1 MCLID
6 TGCTANVMS
15 KAAFDRLAKRFQD
28 ALVAYDSHGIL
39 ADGSALPIYGKVR
52 LQGSIGGIEF
62 NAEFLVGKI
71 RDDVILGIP
80 FLEDNGCRLTF
91 GQGSIELKGKVVP
104 CTDRSGK
111 FLSAKVHVV
120 AGVSLPPDSEQLVM
134 CRINIAPAS
143 AVGIV
148 DGIQSWGDQ
157 GVLLASSVCEMN
169 RASEIPVRV
178 LNASAEVVHLK
189 SGCLIGTF
197 ESIQADQVLEGA
209 PLAVPGAS
217 NHLPHPGTSPNP
229 EVKAMQETH
238 TDLSVPDHL
247 TSLFVQACKGCTS
260 DLQRAK
266 IATLLTTYGDVFS
279 KEDSD
284 VGLTHLVKHSIPMKP
299 GAIPVKQAPR
309 RPGHFKEEEVDRQ
322 VNDLEKRGLIEPSS
336 AAWSSPVVLVKRK
349 DGKLRFCIDY
359 RKVNMSTIGDA
370 YPLPRID
377 ESLDALAGSK
387 LFSTLDLLS
396 GYWQIPLDEDARDK
410 STFVTRNG
418 LWRWRVMPFG
428 LCSAPATF
436 ERLMERVLR
445 GLHWKT
451 LLLYLD
457 DVIIFSS
464 DVDSHI
470 ERLETVLLRFRGA
483 NLKLKPSK
491 CELFRRE
498 VRYLGHIV
506 NEAGVSTDPEKVSAV
521 RDWPEPG
528 CVRELQQF
536 LGTVGYYRRFCPN
549 LADLAVPLNHLINK
563 GVKYNFSPE
572 CKQAFDALKDRLTT
586 APILGYPDPSLAYIL
601 DTDASAKA
609 IGAVLS
615 QVQSGIERPIA
626 YFSKTM
632 IPAEQNYCVTRRELL
647 AVIEAVKHFRPYL
660 YGHEFTLRTD
670 HASLQWLCQ
679 RRDPPGQVARWM
691 ETLNEFKY
699 RFEHRAGIRHG
710 NADGLSRRQCGEC
723 KHCTPIEEKERQK
736 AIRLVGAQAVPLAPL
751 DVPPSTCRPISSETL
766 GQRNC
771 CEMGELQNATGLV
784 GEQAGPMAPPDL
796 PPSTCRLTALQQH
809 GSEMGEL
816 QRVAG
821 DVATIYR
828 AVKLG
833 KLDLEPQTIQL
844 GSPELKK
851 LASMITLMHINGEGT
866 LMVRA
871 KVNHRFKN
879 VTVCPLSIRQTVM
892 WECHRAAHLGIM
904 KTIRRLRNMWYWPG
918 LTAHVRRVIRSC
930 EVCQVAKTSRKSKS
944 KEVQRLYSGRPW
956 QKVAIDLVGPLP
968 ATELGNRWILVLTD
982 HFSRWQ
988 DAIPLPDA
996 TASTVAEALDHRIF
1010 AYNGLPESIHSDQGS
1025 QFQGALMTELCKLWK
1040 IDKSRSTP
1048 YHPEGNGVVERGNRT
1063 MGDSLRSLLLDSG
1076 EDEWDRLLPH
1086 IMRVF
1091 RATPHSSTGESP
1103 NFMMFGRELRLPD
1116 QLVHETTAASIQSPV
1131 KYVIEKE
1138 RLLQL
1143 AHELVRSDQRR
1154 ILTED
1159 SEEPPLFKIGDSVL
1173 LLSKKK
1179 KKGESKKLQPRYV
1192 GPYTITQAWANHTYR
1207 VEKGRKSSVENEVR
1221 LKLHR
1226 PCPTRIGQA
1235 PPLDENNPVPREP
1248 AAPVVPRPQGQ
1259 SHADSTVSKPVES
1272 PCTIDDGKDTAN
1284 TPNSCTALPGA
1295 AVQPKT
1301 TRTRTIRPP
1310 KHLADYVCPF
1320 FLQFLY
1326 CT

>member
-1 MCLID
+1 
-6 TGCTANVMS
+6 MS
-15 KAAFDRLAKRFQD
+15 KVAFDRLAKRFQE

-39 ADGSALPIYGKVR
+39 ADGSTLPIYGKVR
-52 LQGSIGGIEF
+52 LHGSMGGIDF

-104 CTDRSGK
+104 CTDRSGRY
-111 FLSAKVHVV
+111 LSAKVHVV
-120 AGVSLPPDSEQLVM
+120 ASVSVPPDSEKLVI
-134 CRINIAPAS
+134 CRINVVPS
-143 AVGIV
+143 STTGIV
-148 DGIQSWGDQ
+148 DGLQSWGDQ
-157 GVLLASSVCEMN
+157 GVLLASSLCEMN
-169 RASEIPVRV
+169 RSSEIPVRV
-178 LNASAEVVHLK
+178 LNASASEVHIK
-189 SGCLIGTF
+189 SGSLIGTF
-197 ESIQADQVLEGA
+197 ESIQADQVLEGV
-209 PLAVPGAS
+209 PLAAPGAS
-217 NHLPHPGTSPNP
+217 NHQPHPGTSSTP
-229 EVKAMQETH
+229 EVNAMHESH
-238 TDLSVPDHL
+238 SDLTVPSHL
-247 TSLFVQACKGCTS
+247 TRLFEQACEVCTS
-260 DLQRAK
+260 DGQKAS
-266 IATLLTTYGDVFS
+266 IAMLLRTYSDVFS

-284 VGLTHLVKHSIPMKP
+284 VGLTHLVQHSIPMKP
-299 GAIPVKQAPR
+299 GATPIKQAPR
-309 RPGHFKEEEVDRQ
+309 RLGHFKEEEVDRQ
-322 VNDLEKRGLIEPSS
+322 VKDLETRGLIEPSS

-359 RKVNMSTIGDA
+359 RKVNSNTIGDA

-445 GLHWKT
+445 GLHWKS

-464 DVDSHI
+464 DMDSHI
-470 ERLETVLLRFRGA
+470 ERLEVVLMRFRGA

-506 NEAGVSTDPEKVSAV
+506 NEEGVSTDPEKVSAV

-549 LADLAVPLNHLINK
+549 LADLAVPLNRLINK
-563 GVKYNFSPE
+563 GVKYDFSPE
-572 CKQAFDALKDRLTT
+572 CQEAFVALKDRLTT

-632 IPAEQNYCVTRRELL
+632 IPAERNYCVTRRELL
-647 AVIEAVKHFRPYL
+647 AVIESVKHFRPYL
-660 YGHEFTLRTD
+660 YGQQFKLRTD

-699 RFEHRAGIRHG
+699 KFEHRAGSRHG
-710 NADGLSRRQCGEC
+710 NADGLSRRKCGEC
-723 KHCTPIEEKERQK
+723 KHCVPIEEKERQK
-736 AIRLVGAQAVPLAPL
+736 AIGLAGNQAVPLVPL
-751 DVPPSTCRPISSETL
+751 EMPPSNCRPAAIQQPSREIGEEKERQKAIGLAGNRAVPPVPLEMPPSNCRLAAI
-766 GQRNC
+766 QRPSR
-771 CEMGELQNATGLV
+771 EMGELQ
-784 GEQAGPMAPPDL
+784 Q
-796 PPSTCRLTALQQH
+796 
-809 GSEMGEL
+809 
-816 QRVAG
+816 VAG

-828 AVKLG
+828 AVKSG
-833 KLDLEPQTIQL
+833 KSDLDSQSIQL

-851 LASMITLMHINGEGT
+851 LASMMTLMHISGEGV

-871 KVNHRFKN
+871 KVNHRFKD
-879 VTVCPLSIRQTVM
+879 VTVCPLSIRETVM

-904 KTIRRLRNMWYWPG
+904 KTIRRLRNVWYWPG
-918 LTAHVRRVIRSC
+918 VTAHVRRVVRSC
-930 EVCQVAKTSRKSKS
+930 EVCQVAKTSRKSTS

-956 QKVAIDLVGPLP
+956 QKVAIDMVGPLP
-968 ATELGNRWILVLTD
+968 ATQLGNQWILVLTD

-988 DAIPLPDA
+988 DALPLPDA
-996 TASTVAEALDHRIF
+996 TAATVAEALDHRIF
-1010 AYNGLPESIHSDQGS
+1010 AYIGLPESIHSDQGS
-1025 QFQGALMTELCKLWK
+1025 QFQSSLMTELCKLWNVE
-1040 IDKSRSTP
+1040 KSRSTP
-1048 YHPEGNGVVERGNRT
+1048 YHPEGNGIVERGNRT
-1063 MGDSLRSLLLDSG
+1063 MGDSLRSLLVDSG
-1076 EDEWDRLLPH
+1076 EDQWDRLLPH

-1091 RATPHSSTGESP
+1091 RATPHSTTGESP

-1116 QLVHETTAASIQSPV
+1116 QLIHEAPRTANQSPA
-1131 KYVIEKE
+1131 KYVIEME
-1138 RLLQL
+1138 RILQL
-1143 AHELVRSDQRR
+1143 AHELVRSEQRR
-1154 ILTED
+1154 IRTED
-1159 SEEPPLFKIGDSVL
+1159 SEEPPLFKIGDNVL
-1173 LLSKKK
+1173 LLSKRK
-1179 KKGESKKLQPRYV
+1179 KKGESRKLQPRYV
-1192 GPYTITQAWANHTYR
+1192 GPYAITQAWDNHTYR
-1207 VEKGRKSSVENEVR
+1207 VEKGGKSSVENEVR

-1235 PPLDENNPVPREP
+1235 PPLDENNPVRKET
-1248 AAPVVPRPQGQ
+1248 AAPVVPQPLGQ
-1259 SHADSTVSKPVES
+1259 SHADSTVSKPVGS
-1272 PCTIDDGKDTAN
+1272 PCTRDEKKDTAVSN
-1284 TPNSCTALPGA
+1284 PDQPWPT
-1295 AVQPKT
+1295 VQESLQPRT

-1310 KHLADYVCPF
+1310 KHLADYICPF
-1320 FLQFLY
+1320 LV
-1326 CT
+1326 T